1 MSSAGDT
8 ATVDVF
14 HSLDK
19 ACQNFA
25 RCQRPPHALVLVT
38 PLDGIGPDWGRF
50 REESLACSED
60 GPVRVVREL
69 ISGAGHATLVHR
81 RGVPSFGSNVCFGFD
96 LRQFSSAEGYEKL
109 HTGEE
114 EGRVFVSTTRVKH

>member
-25 RCQRPPHALVLVT
+25 RGQRPPHALVLVT

-69 ISGAGHATLVHR
+69 ISGRPRHTSTQA
-81 RGVPSFGSNVCFGFD
+81 RGAKPWFERLFRF
-96 LRQFSSAEGYEKL
+96 
-109 HTGEE
+109 
-114 EGRVFVSTTRVKH
+114 